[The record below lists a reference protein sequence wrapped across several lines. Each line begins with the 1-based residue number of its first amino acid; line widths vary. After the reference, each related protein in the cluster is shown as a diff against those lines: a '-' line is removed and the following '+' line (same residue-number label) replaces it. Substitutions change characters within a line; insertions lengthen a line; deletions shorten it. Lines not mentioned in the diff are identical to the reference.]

1 MNDTKGTKQVLINRL
16 ISSLKIAE
24 PAQDERQDGSEQDDS
39 KDESQSSPNEL
50 HQNYHHPDSFENA
63 IRDIRPQLNILQC
76 KFEDYKTEMSNDA
89 LRAESLRDE
98 NKRLANENKDLT
110 ERMNNLGFILAD
122 LNTKLKIAED
132 EKASL
137 LTAIR
142 LIQSDADLNN
152 STNITTTKHLS
163 PRNTYKEVVSGHK
176 SRNING
182 THHRNRLP
190 TQLQIW

>member
-1 MNDTKGTKQVLINRL
+1 
-16 ISSLKIAE
+16 
-24 PAQDERQDGSEQDDS
+24 
-39 KDESQSSPNEL
+39 
-50 HQNYHHPDSFENA
+50 
-63 IRDIRPQLNILQC
+63 
-76 KFEDYKTEMSNDA
+76 
-89 LRAESLRDE
+89 
-98 NKRLANENKDLT
+98 
-110 ERMNNLGFILAD
+110 MNNLGLILAD

-182 THHRNRLP
+182 NSSSKQIANATSNLVDALGSNRFSLLEVESADESE
-190 TQLQIW
+190 QEIRRDLR